1 MPLAP
6 EIEVL
11 LRVVN
16 AQPQMHQLPIAQL
29 RQTRARIG
37 ATGDQAVGS
46 AVDRVIQGPGGP
58 LPLRIYSPDR
68 SGPLAL
74 VLFMH
79 GGGFVF
85 GSIDGYYDHVCR
97 VICAQANCRV
107 ISVAYRL
114 APEDKFPAATDDCY
128 AVLLWAVSHAAE
140 LGIDQSRVF
149 VAGGS
154 AGANLATVTAL
165 RARDAGGP
173 ALRGQVLLYPITQ
186 HHTPP
191 TSSSLACATGYYLT
205 RADVVWFW
213 KQYLRDDADTRNPY
227 AIPQQAQSLAGM
239 PPALVISAQ
248 YDPLRDEGEQ
258 YARRMQNDG
267 VAVTLSRYAGMIH
280 GFLAFPTDKARTA
293 LDQCVQW
300 INATAAPAR
309 VNLKPQ
315 SPRAGPAT
323 PPAPPAPAPQTDA
336 GRA

>member
-6 EIEVL
+6 EIEAL
-11 LRVVN
+11 LRVIN
-16 AQPQMHQLPIAQL
+16 TQPQMHQLPIAQL

-37 ATGDQAVGS
+37 ATGDQAVKS

-128 AVLLWAVSHAAE
+128 AALLWAWTHAAE
-140 LGIDQSRVF
+140 LEIDPSQIF

-165 RARDAGGP
+165 RARDTGGP

-227 AIPQQAQSLAGM
+227 ALPQQAQSLAGM

-258 YARRMQNDG
+258 YARRMQDDG

-280 GFLAFPTDKARTA
+280 GFLAFPTDKASTA

-300 INATAAPAR
+300 INATAARPA
-309 VNLKPQ
+309 
-315 SPRAGPAT
+315 
-323 PPAPPAPAPQTDA
+323 
-336 GRA
+336 

>member
-1 MPLAP
+1 MGKSCARKRHHGRLASTDQLSFHLMPLAP
-6 EIEVL
+6 EIEAL
-11 LRVVN
+11 LRVIN
-16 AQPQMHQLPIAQL
+16 TQPQMHQFPIAQL

-37 ATGDQAVGS
+37 ATDDQAVKS

-128 AVLLWAVSHAAE
+128 AALLWAGSHAAE
-140 LGIDQSRVF
+140 LGIDQSQIF

-165 RARDAGGP
+165 RVRDTGGP

-191 TSSSLACATGYYLT
+191 TFSSLACATGYYLT

-213 KQYLRDDADTRNPY
+213 QQYLRDDADTRNPY

-258 YARRMQNDG
+258 YARRMQDDG

-300 INATAAPAR
+300 INATAARPA
-309 VNLKPQ
+309 
-315 SPRAGPAT
+315 
-323 PPAPPAPAPQTDA
+323 
-336 GRA
+336 

>member
-6 EIEVL
+6 EIEAL

-37 ATGDQAVGS
+37 AIGDQAVGS

-68 SGPLAL
+68 SGPLPL
-74 VLFMH
+74 VLFLH

-128 AVLLWAVSHAAE
+128 AALLWAVSHAAE
-140 LGIDQSRVF
+140 LGIDRSQVF

-173 ALRGQVLLYPITQ
+173 ALRGQVLFYPITQ

-248 YDPLRDEGEQ
+248 YDPLRDEGEE
-258 YARRMQNDG
+258 YARRMQEDG
-267 VAVTLSRYAGMIH
+267 VAVTLTRYAGMIH
-280 GFLAFPTDKARTA
+280 GFLAFPTDKARAA

-323 PPAPPAPAPQTDA
+323 PPAPPAPSAHQA
-336 GRA
+336 GKIT

>member
-6 EIEVL
+6 EIESL
-11 LRVVN
+11 LRTVN
-16 AQPQMHQLPIAQL
+16 SQPQMHQLPIAQL

-37 ATGDQAVGS
+37 ATGDQPVGS
-46 AVDRVIQGPGGP
+46 AVDRVVPGPGGP
-58 LPLRIYSPDR
+58 LPLRIYSPDS
-68 SGPLAL
+68 SGPLPL
-74 VLFMH
+74 VLFFH

-128 AVLLWAVSHAAE
+128 AALLWAVAHADE
-140 LGIDQSRVF
+140 LSIDPSQVF

-154 AGANLATVTAL
+154 AGANLATVTAM

-191 TSSSLACATGYYLT
+191 TTSSLACATGYYLT
-205 RADVVWFW
+205 RADVIWFW
-213 KQYLRDDADTRNPY
+213 KQYLRDDADTRNSY
-227 AIPQQAQSLAGM
+227 AIPEQAQSLAGM
-239 PPALVISAQ
+239 PQALVLTAE

-258 YARRMQNDG
+258 YARRMQADG
-267 VAVTLSRYAGMIH
+267 VAVTLSRYTEMIH
-280 GFLAFPTDKARTA
+280 GFLAFPTDKAKAA
-293 LDQCVQW
+293 LDECVHW
-300 INATAAPAR
+300 ITAHGGT
-309 VNLKPQ
+309 LQ
-315 SPRAGPAT
+315 GSPN
-323 PPAPPAPAPQTDA
+323 DK
-336 GRA
+336 